1 MDIDKALAV
10 AVLREGKAGLRRLVD
25 KGVSLDFLAEDGG
38 KALAFIIERAKKDG
52 EVPSME
58 IVSHGTGVPLD
69 TQMQGTVDYWADKV
83 LDRHITRRVEK
94 AMIEVASLL
103 QTNPQESLTTMDQFL
118 RDMRKERLAGALV
131 ESLPALGPNVIAY
144 YERIKKGE
152 KGILSPW
159 KTINDAT
166 LGFWPE
172 DLALFVARLGIGK
185 TWTSIMLAGTAWE
198 QEIVNPDGT
207 KRPVRVLYAT
217 TEMAKERIAM
227 RWYAIKLKL
236 PYKALRTGQLGTFLE
251 KKLYEGVQEFVSSP
265 NFNIVGGNF
274 DFSME
279 SFDAAIEECN
289 ADIVVLDGAYLLKVP
304 GLTRQE
310 RAANAFDELKRI
322 NKRRKVP
329 ILVTMQFNRE
339 VKTNQAKTVQAESI
353 ALTDVAGWNAD
364 LIYGLIQTDEMKKNR
379 RMMLKPLKVREGE
392 SDEIECNW
400 DFELMDFSE
409 LPKAAGVSGPSGGGG
424 GGGSDAA
431 EGDAPDP
438 FGSGSPNSPDGVPF

>member
-1 MDIDKALAV
+1 MDIDKALVV
-10 AVLREGKAGLRRLVD
+10 AVLREGKAGLRRLVE
-25 KGVSLDFLAEDGG
+25 KGVSTDFVVEEGG
-38 KALAFIIERAKKDG
+38 KALAFIIERTKKDG
-52 EVPSME
+52 EVPAME
-58 IVSHGTGVPLD
+58 IVSNGTGVALD

-83 LDRHITRRVEK
+83 LDRHVTRRVEK
-94 AMIEVASLL
+94 ALMEVATRL
-103 QTNPQESLTTMDQFL
+103 QTAPQESLTLIDQFL

-131 ESLPALGPNVIAY
+131 ESLPALGPSVIEY
-144 YERIKKGE
+144 YERIKGGAT
-152 KGILSPW
+152 GILSPW

-166 LGFWPE
+166 MGFWPE

-198 QEIVNPDGT
+198 QEILQPDGT

-217 TEMAKERIAM
+217 TEMAKQRIAM

-236 PYKALRTGQLGTFLE
+236 PYKALRTGKLGTFLE
-251 KKLYEGVQEFVSSP
+251 KKLYEGVEQFVNSP

-289 ADIVVLDGAYLLKVP
+289 ADIVVLDGAYLLKVH

-339 VKTNQAKTVQAESI
+339 VKTNQAKTVQAENI
-353 ALTDVAGWNAD
+353 ALSDVAGWNAD
-364 LIYGLIQTDEMKKNR
+364 LIYGLIQTEEMRKNHR
-379 RMMLKPLKVREGE
+379 LMLKPLKVREGE
-392 SDEIECNW
+392 SEEIECNW
-400 DFELMDFSE
+400 NFDTMDFSE
-409 LPKAAGVSGPSGGGG
+409 LPKAAGPSGGSG

-431 EGDAPDP
+431 ELDSGDP
-438 FGSGSPNSPDGVPF
+438 FAGNPDEVPF